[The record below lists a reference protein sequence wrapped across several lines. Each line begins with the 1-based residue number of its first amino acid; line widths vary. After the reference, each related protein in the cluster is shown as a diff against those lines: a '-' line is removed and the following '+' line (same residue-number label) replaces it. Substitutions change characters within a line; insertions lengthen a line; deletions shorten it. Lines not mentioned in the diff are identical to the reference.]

1 MNIRFYLCNQEET
14 EITTFHGIPHNPFKI
29 GDIISLDVED
39 IYPNDLK
46 GSEALQTVIKE
57 ADKTLQSLFRM
68 TKVII
73 VREYKEISIK
83 ATRDGNLTI
92 EYFCEFVKD
101 K

>member
-1 MNIRFYLCNQEET
+1 MDIRFYLCNQEET
-14 EITTFHGIPHNPFKI
+14 EITTFHGISHNPFKI
-29 GDIISLDVED
+29 LDIISLNVEEVA
-39 IYPNDLK
+39 PKDLY
-46 GSEALQTVIKE
+46 GNEAAQSVIKE
-57 ADKTLQSLFRM
+57 MDNTLQRLFRRA
-68 TKVII
+68 TVQI